1 MMDEQ
6 DEGTRT
12 GVWVA
17 VGVVGLLLF
26 GLIGGLL
33 MRQAGKAPQAP
44 KTAAAAA
51 VAAVAAPAAALPQV
65 DRGTLSDAPLA
76 GVVVGTLYFASGSAA
91 MAADAGV
98 AMAAI
103 RDAAAGA
110 PGKNLTISGFHD
122 ATGGAALNA
131 ELAKERAKAV
141 REALVNQGIDRARL
155 VMRKP
160 ELTTGGG
167 SNDQQARRVEVR
179 LVDA

>member
-17 VGVVGLLLF
+17 LGIVAFLLF
-26 GLIGGLL
+26 GLIGGLVI
-33 MRQAGKAPQAP
+33 RQTHKAPKP
-44 KTAAAAA
+44 AA
-51 VAAVAAPAAALPQV
+51 VAAATAAAPAAAMPLV
-65 DRGTLSDAPLA
+65 DRDTLSDAPLA
-76 GVVVGTLYFASGSAA
+76 GVVVGTLYFASGSAGI
-91 MAADAGV
+91 AADAGV
-98 AMAAI
+98 ALAAI

-131 ELAKERAKAV
+131 ELAKQRAKAV
-141 REALVNQGIDRARL
+141 REALVAQGVDRARL

-160 ELTTGGG
+160 ELTTGGAD
-167 SNDQQARRVEVR
+167 DQQARRVEVR

>member
-1 MMDEQ
+1 MMDDQ

-12 GVWVA
+12 GVWVTLGI
-17 VGVVGLLLF
+17 VSFLLF
-26 GLIGGLL
+26 GLIGGLVI
-33 MRQAGKAPQAP
+33 RQTNKAPKPA
-44 KTAAAAA
+44 TAAAAA
-51 VAAVAAPAAALPQV
+51 PAAAAAALPQV
-65 DRGTLSDAPLA
+65 DRDTLSDAPLA

-98 AMAAI
+98 ALAAI
-103 RDAAAGA
+103 RDAAAAA

-131 ELAKERAKAV
+131 ELAKQRAKAV
-141 REALVNQGIDRARL
+141 REALVTQGVDRARL

-160 ELTTGGG
+160 ELTTGGTD
-167 SNDQQARRVEVR
+167 DQQARRVEVR